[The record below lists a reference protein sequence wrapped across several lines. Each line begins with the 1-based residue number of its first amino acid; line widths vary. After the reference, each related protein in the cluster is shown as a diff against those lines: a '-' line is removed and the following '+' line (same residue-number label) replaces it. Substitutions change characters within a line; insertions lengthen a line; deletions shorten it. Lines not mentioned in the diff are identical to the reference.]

1 MAEAL
6 LRAKADVAATDKVRN
21 EWCNASEGERGE
33 SKEGGRG
40 MDGGKGSR
48 VD

>member
-21 EWCNASEGERGE
+21 EWCNAGEGERGE
-33 SKEGGRG
+33 QGRGKG